1 MILLG
6 STICK
11 FPQWGWDATIRV
23 SPRSIVNTTR
33 LPSSTSLYQDWAL
46 KWMIL
51 GLEPIPGALS
61 VQPLCLILWKPDC
74 LSLVDL
80 SCQAK
85 TKLSRDDKAGE
96 AHSLLMEPCCISSN
110 TPWTLTLSF
119 IHSYLLECK
128 LYEDRNLT
136 GLSHLF
142 TFLYN
147 SSWQRQHTK
156 LIIGWVMH
164 IGKLYTYS
172 AKISLV
178 CSICLVQTD
187 IKKTELQCSRWR
199 CQWYRLSNKW
209 KQNMIFALDGSQ
221 PNV

>member
-1 MILLG
+1 MQQDYQAVLLYIKTG
-6 STICK
+6 PWNEWS
-11 FPQWGWDATIRV
+11 WGW
-23 SPRSIVNTTR
+23 S
-33 LPSSTSLYQDWAL
+33 LFLQYFQSS
-46 KWMIL
+46 
-51 GLEPIPGALS
+51 LS
-61 VQPLCLILWKPDC
+61 VWFFGSQTACPWLICLAKPRQSC
-74 LSLVDL
+74 LEM
-80 SCQAK
+80 

-96 AHSLLMEPCCISSN
+96 AYSLLMEPCCISSN

-128 LYEDRNLT
+128 LYEDRNLM

-142 TFLYN
+142 TFLY
-147 SSWQRQHTK
+147 STSWQRQHTK
-156 LIIGWVMH
+156 FIIGWLMH
-164 IGKLYTYS
+164 IGKLYMYS
-172 AKISLV
+172 AKIFLV

-187 IKKTELQCSRWR
+187 IKETELQCSRWR